1 MSELGSATQFS
12 ATLTDWSED
21 FQDGFTEFKTGESS
35 GDSKDEFDFP
45 PFSVDT
51 QGATIATTTTTNT
64 DTPASG
70 DADPFGDDM
79 ADPFTAVAAP
89 TSTTTTESVPVQES
103 KGFEVKDQKGVDM
116 EVVKLAPKV
125 HETPVIE
132 SQEESTTTKPTEE
145 KNEDKTD
152 EKEKKQEKKDEEE
165 KEMSKPAPEVKMEPV
180 PLLDA
185 SAPKLETTVSSDG
198 SNLPKA
204 SSTSPAPAT
213 TTTTV
218 APSTEKTIESA
229 KEDVASSELAKK
241 VEGLELHDK

>member
-21 FQDGFTEFKTGESS
+21 FQDGFTEFKTGEAS
-35 GDSKDEFDFP
+35 GDGKDEFDFP
-45 PFSVDT
+45 PFSVDA

-70 DADPFGDDM
+70 DADPFGDEM
-79 ADPFTAVAAP
+79 ADPFTAVVAP
-89 TSTTTTESVPVQES
+89 TSTTTAESASVQKSKES
-103 KGFEVKDQKGVDM
+103 EVKDQK
-116 EVVKLAPKV
+116 EVEIETVKLAPKV

-132 SQEESTTTKPTEE
+132 SQEEPTTTKPTEE
-145 KNEDKTD
+145 KKED
-152 EKEKKQEKKDEEE
+152 KKDEEE
-165 KEMSKPAPEVKMEPV
+165 KKMSKPAPEVDMEPV

-198 SNLPKA
+198 SDLPKA

-218 APSTEKTIESA
+218 TPSAEKPSESA
-229 KEDVASSELAKK
+229 KEDAASTELAKK